1 MPHESR
7 SREYD
12 RRYVRALWVGL
23 AVSLALHVGLF
34 LWFGAEP
41 LPRMSTAAAGDPGA
55 EPTAAAGGGMR
66 AIELRPPATAPPEP
80 VPDPEA
86 PEAVEPEE
94 VEPQPDPPSDLP
106 PIELQLAA
114 SVSGSTDE
122 AGPPGEVSATGSGSA
137 GASAEGEEGV
147 VPPWPR
153 GQIMP
158 PTERP
163 ADLRGAEVDVWVFV
177 GRDGRVVA
185 DSTRLDPPTGDRGF
199 DRRLKE
205 RAADWRFDPGTRNG
219 RPVGAW
225 FRYTII
231 L

>member
-12 RRYVRALWVGL
+12 RRYGRALWAGL
-23 AVSLALHVGLF
+23 AASLILHVALF
-34 LWFGAEP
+34 LLFDADP
-41 LPRMSTAAAGDPGA
+41 LPRMNTAAAGDPGA
-55 EPTAAAGGGMR
+55 DPGAAAGGGMR
-66 AIELRPPATAPPEP
+66 AVELRPAAPVAPPEP
-80 VPDPEA
+80 VPEPDEPVE
-86 PEAVEPEE
+86 EPEE
-94 VEPQPDPPSDLP
+94 PPQPEPASEVP
-106 PIELQLAA
+106 EVQVQLAA
-114 SVSGSTDE
+114 SVSGSSNE
-122 AGPPGEVSATGSGSA
+122 AGPPGEVTATGA
-137 GASAEGEEGV
+137 GAGGASEQGEQGV

-163 ADLRGAEVDVWVFV
+163 DRVRGMEVDVWVFV

-185 DSTRLDPPTGDRGF
+185 DSTRLDPSTGDRGF